1 MEVAVFSAALSS
13 SSVRDDTPF
22 AAAVLSRLPLA
33 DSVWRLLHYA
43 LEDSWL
49 DDLWTRHRGRC
60 YEKQLK
66 FRTLAHLIT
75 DALIEHQGSGHQAF
89 TRAQEQGTL
98 PVSITSSYDKF
109 SNLPLSLSEALLGEG
124 TQRLNAVLPEVLAVD
139 PLPDCWAGFEVF
151 GADGKAVKHV
161 HRLLKP
167 LRGLQ
172 AGILGARASVGLNLR
187 TGLAIAMVGHL
198 DGEAGEAALTE
209 DLLPKFAALAD
220 GLGKLW
226 LVVLDRLYC
235 NLSFPQKVLKAG
247 GHFLI
252 RYCSNTTFVPDES
265 RPAQESRDADGRRI
279 VQEWGWL
286 GKVAKADRLYVRRIT
301 KHLPDDHELG
311 VITDLLDEAKYPAE
325 AMLSTYHS
333 RWSLETVFQQIT
345 EVFSLKHLIGTQP
358 KAVLFQLSFCLLL
371 YNALQVVR
379 THLASHQER
388 AATKI
393 STEKLF
399 GDVERQMVAV
409 SELVEVKTLLAL
421 LGAVPT
427 ASEVRTYLRDRLPQ
441 AWSDRWWKAPSSG
454 RGGHQKVKKRV
465 LGNHTS
471 TYRVLQQAR
480 EQKTGPPTAVG
491 RS

>member
-1 MEVAVFSAALSS
+1 MEVAAFSAAVRSP
-13 SSVRDDTPF
+13 SVDDDTRF
-22 AAAVLSRLPLA
+22 AAEVLSRLPLA
-33 DSVWRLLHYA
+33 DSVWRLLRYA
-43 LEDSWL
+43 MDDPWL
-49 DDLWTRHRGRC
+49 DDLWARHRGRC

-75 DALIEHQGSGHQAF
+75 DALIEHEGSGYQAF
-89 TRAQEQGTL
+89 TRAQERGTL

-109 SNLPLSLSEALLGEG
+109 GNLPLSLSEALLAEG
-124 TQRLNAVLPEVLAVD
+124 TRRMDAVLPEVLAVD
-139 PLPDCWAGFEVF
+139 PLPGCWAEFEVF
-151 GADGKAVKHV
+151 GADGKAIKHV

-172 AGILGARASVGLNLR
+172 AGILGARASVGLDLR
-187 TGLAIAMVGHL
+187 TGLAVAMVGHL

-209 DLLPKFAALAD
+209 GLLAKFAAQAA
-220 GLGKLW
+220 GLEKSW

-235 NLSFPQKVLKAG
+235 NLSFPREVLQAG

-286 GKVAKADRLYVRRIT
+286 GKVAKADRVYVRRIT
-301 KHLPDDHELG
+301 KHLADGKELG
-311 VITDLLDEAKYPAE
+311 VITDLWDEATYPAE
-325 AMLSTYHS
+325 ALLATYRS
-333 RWSLETVFQQIT
+333 RWGLETVFQQIT
-345 EVFSLKHLIGTQP
+345 DVFSLKHLIGTQP

-371 YNALQVVR
+371 YNALQVLR
-379 THLASHQER
+379 AHLASHQECE
-388 AATKI
+388 AKAI
-393 STEKLF
+393 SNEKLF
-399 GDVERQMVAV
+399 GDVERQMVTV
-409 SELVEVKTLLAL
+409 SELVEVKTLLSL
-421 LGAVPT
+421 LGEVPT
-427 ASEVRTYLRDRLPQ
+427 ASEVRAYLRDRLPE

-454 RGGHQKVKKRV
+454 RGGHQKVKTRV

-471 TYRVLQQAR
+471 TYRVLQQAH

-491 RS
+491 RP